1 MFVTPG
7 ATALHLTP
15 KKEVSRAVV
24 STSMFT
30 IAIDVEKIMDP
41 GYGALPALLE
51 SIVMHP
57 LVSLRKGM
65 ESETSWK
72 LALTF
77 KFII

>member
-1 MFVTPG
+1 
-7 ATALHLTP
+7 
-15 KKEVSRAVV
+15 
-24 STSMFT
+24 MFT
-30 IAIDVEKIMDP
+30 IAIDVEKIMEP
-41 GYGALPALLE
+41 GCGALPALLE

-72 LALTF
+72 LARTF